1 MEEKNNFDAFYPF
14 FIIIVVYL
22 VTFFKKRAKMK
33 RDAEEKRRAP
43 LVPIRREAPLRA
55 AMPPVPV
62 ATVKINKPPTQ
73 QKAAPIRRKR
83 KPRIVNLV
91 QGLKS
96 KKELIL
102 LSEILSINSRVK

>member
-1 MEEKNNFDAFYPF
+1 MEEKSNFDAFYPF

-43 LVPIRREAPLRA
+43 PVPIRREAIHH
-55 AMPPVPV
+55 V
-62 ATVKINKPPTQ
+62 ATPPPSISTVKMVKLPTRKKTPP
-73 QKAAPIRRKR
+73 IKR
-83 KPRIVNLV
+83 KGNPRIVNLV

-96 KKELIL
+96 KKELVL

>member
-1 MEEKNNFDAFYPF
+1 MEENSNFDAFYPF
-14 FIIIVVYL
+14 FIIIAVYL

-33 RDAEEKRRAP
+33 REAEEKRKMPLMRRGAP
-43 LVPIRREAPLRA
+43 RHVAT
-55 AMPPVPV
+55 PPVPV
-62 ATVKINKPPTQ
+62 ATVKMIKPTAQ
-73 QKAAPIRRKR
+73 KKAAPIARKR
-83 KPRIVNLV
+83 KPRVVNLV

>member
-33 RDAEEKRRAP
+33 RDAEEKRRTP
-43 LVPIRREAPLRA
+43 PVPIRREAPRRA
-55 AMPPVPV
+55 ATPPMPV
-62 ATVKINKPPTQ
+62 ATVKIIKPTAQ
-73 QKAAPIRRKR
+73 KKAAPIARNRQ
-83 KPRIVNLV
+83 PRIVNLV

-96 KKELIL
+96 KKELVL

>member
-43 LVPIRREAPLRA
+43 PVPIRREAPRRA
-55 AMPPVPV
+55 EAPPVPV
-62 ATVKINKPPTQ
+62 ATVKIIKPPIR
-73 QKAAPIRRKR
+73 QKAARIGRKR

>member
-14 FIIIVVYL
+14 FIIIIVYL

-33 RDAEEKRRAP
+33 REAEEKRKAP
-43 LVPIRREAPLRA
+43 PIRRQAPRRVA
-55 AMPPVPV
+55 TPPIPV
-62 ATVKINKPPTQ
+62 ATVKTSEPSVQLKKPPAT
-73 QKAAPIRRKR
+73 RKG

-96 KKELIL
+96 KKELVL